1 MKTHKFKT
9 IDQVVSKYEEVVKEL
24 EVTKAG
30 LENSHTWETK
40 YNELVVSHEEAN
52 AAKRNYLK
60 ETNEVKI
67 ELNML
72 KRQHK
77 LEIESK
83 NATIKELKSQMSAS
97 KQSFAQE
104 ISVLKIRSRLSGW
117 KMNRTKPFLKM

>member
-24 EVTKAG
+24 EVAKAG

-52 AAKRNYLK
+52 AAKKELLK

-83 NATIKELKSQMSAS
+83 NATIKRIEVTNVCLQTEFCTRDFPS
-97 KQSFAQE
+97 
-104 ISVLKIRSRLSGW
+104 
-117 KMNRTKPFLKM
+117 